1 MAINFPLG
9 IYISPNDA
17 QEFRTLIDLAINAI
31 ANLQKRRENNN
42 LLAPTYEELA
52 EMYRLEI
59 DKDIALLKILV
70 KLQKLF
76 LIR

>member
-9 IYISPNDA
+9 VYISPNDA
-17 QEFRTLIDLAINAI
+17 QEFRSLIDRTTNIL

-52 EMYRLEI
+52 EMYHLEL
-59 DKDIALLKILV
+59 DKDIALLEILS
-70 KLQKLF
+70 KLQKL
-76 LIR
+76 LYQ